1 MFVICG
7 FDSAV
12 SAMDVLIVHGIILVD
27 GVRRCVAD
35 RPRLIV
41 NDQGIFK
48 VYYLRRSDYHLS
60 PRRMVRRN
68 RDRVGVSRSP
78 ERDL

>member
-12 SAMDVLIVHGIILVD
+12 SAMDVLIVHGIILAD

-35 RPRLIV
+35 RPKLIV

-48 VYYLRRSDYHLS
+48 VYYLRRRDGETIIF
-60 PRRMVRRN
+60 RRVEWF
-68 RDRVGVSRSP
+68 DAIVI
-78 ERDL
+78 E

>member
-1 MFVICG
+1 MFVTCG

-12 SAMDVLIVHGIILVD
+12 SAMGVLIVHGIILTD

-41 NDQGIFK
+41 NDQGAFR
-48 VYYLRRSDYHLS
+48 VYYLRRRDGETIIF
-60 PRRMVRRN
+60 RRVEWF
-68 RDRVGVSRSP
+68 DAIVI
-78 ERDL
+78 E